1 MAINN
6 HGFTGTKDVYDL
18 DDIETRLAALE
29 SAAGVVSFDK
39 VFPVGSIFMTVD
51 STFNPGT
58 HFGGTWERYAKGKT
72 IVGVNESDTS
82 FNSVNKEGGN
92 KTISYTP
99 GGSVGN
105 HKLTVAEIPSH
116 AHTIGNHT
124 HDVNHNVPTI
134 NDKGIYY
141 NYHAD
146 TGVNKILVL
155 HPDDTIIVNPEYGKF
170 GTIGVGSGEDRSRST
185 LVTDVPKGET
195 GTTSVGGNGNHN
207 HGFSGSTTNLN
218 VLQPYITCYIWRRTR

>member
-51 STFNPGT
+51 STFNPGI

-116 AHTIGNHT
+116 SHVIGGHT
-124 HDVNHNVPTI
+124 HEIHYSGAQGSAVDNRIFQNYHQYPSQANDVNVMVPKQVPL
-134 NDKGIYY
+134 N
-141 NYHAD
+141 
-146 TGVNKILVL
+146 
-155 HPDDTIIVNPEYGKF
+155 
-170 GTIGVGSGEDRSRST
+170 
-185 LVTDVPKGET
+185 TDVEWGLFSRVKVDEATNPWKTAAPSGET
-195 GTTSVGGNGNHN
+195 GTTSVGGNGNHS